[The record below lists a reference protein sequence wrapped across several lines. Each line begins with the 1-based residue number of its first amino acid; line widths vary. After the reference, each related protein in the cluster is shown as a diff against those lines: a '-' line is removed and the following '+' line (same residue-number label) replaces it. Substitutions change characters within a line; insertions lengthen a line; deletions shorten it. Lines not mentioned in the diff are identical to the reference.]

1 MDKMAKGRMDKT
13 GGRVQK
19 RTKSRWR
26 VGDPLN
32 REDQVMLAVVIRRAE
47 RLGFSPTQ
55 KEVTNAEA
63 LKKRFGNWTKVMTAA
78 GLPPVNDPDQMR
90 KRQAA
95 RDWQATMETL
105 GVS

>member
-1 MDKMAKGRMDKT
+1 M
-13 GGRVQK
+13 
-19 RTKSRWR
+19 
-26 VGDPLN
+26 N
-32 REDQVMLAVVIRRAE
+32 RRC
-47 RLGFSPTQ
+47 
-55 KEVTNAEA
+55 EA